1 MSHSELVKLV
11 ICSLLILIAGAHI
24 PIHMAP
30 TLATVSLVAP
40 PPPCI
45 RLTMRMS
52 ARCMACTS
60 DGVRSCHLSARERLS

>member
-30 TLATVSLVAP
+30 TLATFSLSGAASTVY
-40 PPPCI
+40 
-45 RLTMRMS
+45 
-52 ARCMACTS
+52 TS
-60 DGVRSCHLSARERLS
+60 HNADVRSLHGVYE